1 MYSELIISGHEV
13 QWHKKILVK
22 CPNQYRAYG
31 FFKDDAAQ
39 AVVDAIKA
47 RRREVHAACCVC
59 EIPRYFTRSKS
70 RPRCGPHMSYLSHGT
85 CEIDMA
91 DFDMAHMKSDEA
103 PRTWGKGLELVD
115 ANICR
120 TRDGAKKV
128 LRIPIWN
135 KKTTKQLV
143 LVKELTKVMRNRVWI
158 SPKRK
163 RTWLQKIF
171 NMSSDRSLNRK
182 SPDFQ
187 VYVISDGV
195 PISRRDICAA
205 AVRSKHFAGKELP
218 SFEVWMML
226 DVTQ

>member
-13 QWHKKILVK
+13 QWHKKIPVK

-103 PRTWGKGLELVD
+103 PRTWG
-115 ANICR
+115 
-120 TRDGAKKV
+120 RD
-128 LRIPIWN
+128 WN
-135 KKTTKQLV
+135 LWMLFFKAHIEIEILS
-143 LVKELTKVMRNRVWI
+143 MN
-158 SPKRK
+158 
-163 RTWLQKIF
+163 
-171 NMSSDRSLNRK
+171 NRK
-182 SPDFQ
+182 IIFHNSLFLLGWVSIRPHSTIYQ
-187 VYVISDGV
+187 YLPHSTGLAIPLNIPL
-195 PISRRDICAA
+195 PIGHQGLMIPAIC
-205 AVRSKHFAGKELP
+205 GK
-218 SFEVWMML
+218 
-226 DVTQ
+226 